1 MGPKYEYKKKEE
13 EKGIENV
20 NNLKDSD
27 IQETQVIA
35 SVVAVAFRINDIQ
48 AENKTWI
55 NILTNSMGTSD
66 GGSEGRSLLRWSDD
80 LAAFTRYRLFFL
92 SRARWIKILSIFGGS
107 ECWVESIE
115 SVVAID
121 DALDRNEVEEFLA
134 I

>member
-48 AENKTWI
+48 AENKT
-55 NILTNSMGTSD
+55 
-66 GGSEGRSLLRWSDD
+66 
-80 LAAFTRYRLFFL
+80 
-92 SRARWIKILSIFGGS
+92 
-107 ECWVESIE
+107 
-115 SVVAID
+115 
-121 DALDRNEVEEFLA
+121 
-134 I
+134 